1 MNASTGEAG
10 KTRAVARRKGKAG
23 RPRTLDNPQMV
34 SMRWGAETL
43 RVARVLAARQQISVS
58 ELVRRLVMDEA
69 AREAQKTKTAQA
81 Q

>member
-10 KTRAVARRKGKAG
+10 KTGAITLRKGKPG
-23 RPRTLDNPQMV
+23 RPRMLDAPQMV

-58 ELVRRLVMDEA
+58 ELVRRLVMNEA

>member
-10 KTRAVARRKGKAG
+10 NTRTITLRKGKPG
-23 RPRTLDNPQMV
+23 RPRTLDDPQMV